1 MNKEIKKGLVPVLR
15 FPEFKD
21 SGEWEKK
28 ALNQV
33 CDINPTVKKLPD
45 NFIYIDLESVE
56 SGVLLQKKL
65 IQLESAPSRAQ
76 RLLKNGDVIFQMVR
90 PYQKNNYFFYST
102 DNFNYVASTG
112 YAQLRA
118 YQSNSYLFQYL
129 HTDIFVDR
137 VLTKCTG
144 SNYPAI
150 NGSALSAIK
159 IEIPKLP
166 EQTKIAACLSSL
178 DDLITAQTQKIE
190 ALKTHKKGL
199 MQQLFPQ
206 EGETVPKLRFPEF
219 RDSGEWKKTT
229 LGEIA
234 SFFKGK
240 GLPKSAITTE
250 GRYLC
255 VHYGELFTEYAE
267 VIKAI
272 KSRTDFNND
281 CFLSIANDVLM
292 PTSDVTPN
300 GLAKASCINKND
312 VILGGDILVI
322 RTNKI
327 LINGEFLSR
336 QIRYFEKQVLR
347 FVSGSTVFHLY
358 ASSIE
363 KLSIFIPSI
372 QEQTKIAA
380 CLSSLDDL
388 INAHVKKCE
397 GLKNHKKGLM
407 QGLFPVAGEK

>member
-219 RDSGEWKKTT
+219 EDEWEWKELNNLASKVNVKNKNFEVKVVLTNSASY
-229 LGEIA
+229 GIVRQDSYFDREIVTQGNLTGYYVVDVDDFIYNPRISNNA
-234 SFFKGK
+234 LVGSLKRNNLIKGVMSPLYTVFRFKQGNLSFF
-240 GLPKSAITTE
+240 E
-250 GRYLC
+250 
-255 VHYGELFTEYAE
+255 H
-267 VIKAI
+267 
-272 KSRTDFNND
+272 
-281 CFLSIANDVLM
+281 
-292 PTSDVTPN
+292 
-300 GLAKASCINKND
+300 
-312 VILGGDILVI
+312 
-322 RTNKI
+322 
-327 LINGEFLSR
+327 
-336 QIRYFEKQVLR
+336 YFE
-347 FVSGSTVFHLY
+347 T
-358 ASSIE
+358 
-363 KLSIFIPSI
+363 IFWHGYMKNLANTGARHDRLNISNEDFFNLPLPFPTLP
-372 QEQTKIAA
+372 EQQKIAD

-397 GLKNHKKGLM
+397 LLKTHKKGLM
-407 QGLFPVAGEK
+407 QGLFPAAGEK